1 MDTVA
6 YRDAK
11 LQDVLARKT
20 VPVRLNILKERDAAK
35 SFRAIWT
42 PTVMFLDA
50 DGREHHRFLGYHPP
64 QDFAGVVLLTAG
76 QAAFGAG
83 KIDDAQT
90 CFDEIVTAFG
100 DSESAPEATYW
111 RGVCAFKKTKNTQPI
126 YDACR
131 DIVRRYPHH
140 FWAKKIGFVTRY
152 PDFNNIA

>member
-6 YRDAK
+6 YQDAK
-11 LQDVLARKT
+11 LKDVLARKT

-42 PTVMFLDA
+42 PTVMFLEP

-64 QDFAGVVLLTAG
+64 QDFAAVVLLTSG

-83 KIDDAQT
+83 KIDEAQA
-90 CFDEIVTAFG
+90 CFDEIVAKFVDT
-100 DSESAPEATYW
+100 ESAPEATYW
-111 RGVCAFKKTKNTQPI
+111 RGVCAFKKTKSTQPI

-131 DIVRRYPHH
+131 NIVQKYPNH

-152 PDFNNIA
+152 KDFNIS